1 MQRAVKFGLAQPKL
15 RTVTSLENQAKPALA
30 KAEGK
35 FAKKALKLGYAL
47 PQEDDDKKKAR
58 AERFGISSA
67 SNDQDILKKRQ
78 ERFGNVNAYNL
89 TNTGRIII
97 NNSGPNRRV
106 REI

>member
-47 PQEDDDKKKAR
+47 P
-58 AERFGISSA
+58 
-67 SNDQDILKKRQ
+67 
-78 ERFGNVNAYNL
+78 
-89 TNTGRIII
+89 
-97 NNSGPNRRV
+97 
-106 REI
+106 